1 MTEQII
7 KALEEKEKLYKSV
20 VIDRILGIAAI
31 KSIINDASGETELIR
46 EACSKLNSAFSM
58 EKYYLNEIQELQKQL
73 EEAKLAKQTNNP
85 KEDKE

>member
-46 EACSKLNSAFSM
+46 EACSKLNTAFSM

-73 EEAKLAKQTNNP
+73 EEAKLAEQTNNP